1 MSAVEKKRVVPYAVM
16 KWDKLVGECYFV
28 DHTRFIPEL
37 EKCQT
42 PVFLRPKRFGKTSV
56 CSMLAYYYDI
66 NRKNDFQRL
75 FGKTDIGKNPTD
87 LANSFLVLTFDFS
100 KVEPSP
106 SLDAIERNFIDHV
119 RCSVLQF
126 AARYACVDGKNI
138 DWSAAAEAESA
149 ARMMERLMSIILRNE
164 LPPLYVIIDEYD
176 NFTNELVVSN
186 RDAEYDTICGH
197 DNDHPE
203 RESFFKTFFKSFK
216 AGLADGSVGRTYFTG
231 VLPITLDDLS
241 SGFNVGTVVSNRREL
256 LDLVGFSQEEIDRYV
271 DEIFVDNGF
280 DPAKKQI
287 VLNDLKAFYD
297 GYKMDPDQT
306 GGLYNATIANWY
318 LFALVMDHGRIPID
332 VIDANVRTDIGW
344 FRRLAG
350 AKAFEKVRGYVERGE
365 GEIANRAGLLTKF
378 GRVKFFSEEFYP
390 YALYYLGLMTFEDD
404 ISLRIPNLTIKNM
417 FIDYY
422 DELSECTNIDAA
434 RRAFM
439 IAAYSIVKSGGT
451 WKELFTQYWI
461 HYVKA
466 RIPAQAYD
474 QMNEN
479 FFRLTF
485 TSRSWDALSTF
496 YSFQQELNTPEGR
509 VDFLATPKPGVAKPA
524 CLIEYKYF
532 RRGDF
537 AAAGVKENADGTC
550 DASARTEPDAETLA
564 QAKRYRDSLLRKDW
578 YPRDIYTVVVEVYSH
593 FGWKWFEVGAETSC
607 S

>member
-1 MSAVEKKRVVPYAVM
+1 MSAIEKKRNVPYAVM
-16 KWDKLVGECYFV
+16 NWEELVTKCYFV

-37 EKCQT
+37 EKCKT

-56 CSMLAYYYDI
+56 CSMLAHYYDI
-66 NRKNDFQRL
+66 NRKDDFQRL

-87 LANSFLVLTFDFS
+87 LANSFLVLNFDFS
-100 KVEPSP
+100 TLTVGTVE
-106 SLDAIERNFIDHV
+106 AIERDFTQHV
-119 RCSVLQF
+119 REQSNQLI
-126 AARYACVDGKNI
+126 ARYSEMKTPKGESVQWPDLEKCATS
-138 DWSAAAEAESA
+138 SA
-149 ARMMERLMSIILRNE
+149 IINALRDVVLRNS
-164 LPPLYVIIDEYD
+164 LPPIYVIIDEYD
-176 NFTNELVVSN
+176 NFTNELIVSN
-186 RDAEYDTICGH
+186 RDAEYDAICGH

-203 RESFFKTFFKSFK
+203 RESFFKAFFKSFK

-241 SGFNVGTVVSNRREL
+241 SGFNVGTVVSNDWEL
-256 LDLVGFSQEEIDRYV
+256 LGLVGFTQEEIDRYV
-271 DEIFVDNGF
+271 DEIFEDNGLE
-280 DPAKKQI
+280 PAKKQI
-287 VLNDLKAFYD
+287 ALNDLKAFYD

-306 GGLYNATIANWY
+306 GGLYNSTIANWY
-318 LFALVMDHGRIPID
+318 LRTLVVDHGRIPRD
-332 VIDANVRTDIGW
+332 PIDANVRTDIGW

-390 YALYYLGLMTFEDD
+390 YALYYLGLMTFK
-404 ISLRIPNLTIKNM
+404 SPFKVGIPNLTIKNM

-434 RRAFM
+434 RRAFVG
-439 IAAYSIVKSGGT
+439 ACEDLALNGGT

-485 TSRSWDALSTF
+485 TSRCWDALSTF

-550 DASARTEPDAETLA
+550 DASARTAPDAETLA

-593 FGWKWFEVGAETSC
+593 FGWKWFEVDA
-607 S
+607 

>member
-1 MSAVEKKRVVPYAVM
+1 MCGMSEQEEKRVVPYAVM
-16 KWDKLVGECYFV
+16 KWDELVTRCYFV

-37 EKCQT
+37 EKCKT

-56 CSMLAYYYDI
+56 CSMLAHYYDVA
-66 NRKNDFQRL
+66 RKNDFERL
-75 FGKTDIGKNPTD
+75 FGKTWIGKNPTK
-87 LANSFLVLTFDFS
+87 LANSFLVLSFDFS
-100 KVEPSP
+100 VIEPKSIT
-106 SLDAIERNFIDHV
+106 DIERQFTEHV
-119 RCSVLQF
+119 RQQSNQF
-126 AARYACVDGKNI
+126 IERYRDLVDPHGERI
-138 DWSAAAEAESA
+138 LWPDLSGCDSAV
-149 ARMMERLMSIILRNE
+149 SIINLLRDAVLRNQ
-164 LPPLYVIIDEYD
+164 LPPIYVIIDEYD
-176 NFTNELVVSN
+176 NFTNELVVAN
-186 RDAEYDTICGH
+186 RDTEYDAVCGH
-197 DNDHPE
+197 DNDGLS
-203 RESFFKTFFKSFK
+203 RDTFFKAFFKSFK

-241 SGFNVGTVVSNRREL
+241 SGFNVGTVVSNDRNL
-256 LDLVGFSQEEIDRYV
+256 LDLVGFTQDEINRYV
-271 DEIFVDNGF
+271 DEIFADNGF

-297 GYKMDPDQT
+297 GYRMDPDQT

-318 LFALVMDHGRIPID
+318 LRKLVVEDGRIPID

-350 AKAFEKVRGYVERGE
+350 PKAFEKVRGYIERGE

-390 YALYYLGLMTFEDD
+390 YALYYLGLMTFEDEF
-404 ISLRIPNLTIKNM
+404 SLRVPNLTIKNM

-422 DELSECTNIDAA
+422 DELSECTNVDAA
-434 RRAFM
+434 RRGFM
-439 IAAYSIVKSGGT
+439 TACMNLVKNGGT
-451 WKELFTQYWI
+451 WKELFNQYWI

-524 CLIEYKYF
+524 CLIEYKYY

-537 AAAGVKENADGTC
+537 AAIGVTGNADGTC
-550 DASARTEPDAETLA
+550 DATARTAPDEETLA

-593 FGWKWFEVGAETSC
+593 FGWKWFEV
-607 S
+607 